1 MDLPLMY
8 GFVSGCHGPFW
19 LADYTR
25 VLCVMVN

>member
-8 GFVSGCHGPFW
+8 GFVGGCHGHFR